1 MHVPLAGD
9 LASTSAALLFS
20 QPPALKH
27 SQGGQDYLTGLVD
40 DGTHSTFLE
49 AAETCS
55 AMGGIFLR
63 VVWDTDIA
71 DHPWIDIVPPDA
83 AVPEFRY
90 NKLVAVTFWTVV
102 RDEGKTVVRHLEKH
116 IPGQNVILHGVYV
129 GEQNKLGRQAPLTD
143 FWETAPYAA
152 SLTSGNAIEFP
163 DQPFDAST
171 VVYVPNMRPNRIWRD
186 LGPQAAPLG
195 RSDYSGLETVLDAL
209 DEAYSSWMRDI
220 RLGKAR
226 LIVPASFIDN
236 IGRGKGGVF
245 EPERQVFV
253 PVASMVS
260 GEASMGQQIM
270 AQQFDIR
277 YQAHQATVQN
287 LIETIVNQAGYSGQ
301 TLGLQGDIAQTATE
315 VVARER
321 KSLTTRGKKITY
333 WRPAL
338 ADILYGLMSIE
349 SSVFGMDIQ
358 PIRPDIEFPDV
369 VLPDQLE
376 LAQTISALRGAEAA
390 SVETA
395 VTMAHPDW
403 VPEKVALEVERI
415 YSEISLDMLGRARI
429 ALSGA
434 PGQTLGQELSEIP
447 EAVGETDIG
456 AQVTADAAAAEAAQD
471 AVS

>member
-1 MHVPLAGD
+1 M
-9 LASTSAALLFS
+9 
-20 QPPALKH
+20 
-27 SQGGQDYLTGLVD
+27 
-40 DGTHSTFLE
+40 
-49 AAETCS
+49 
-55 AMGGIFLR
+55 
-63 VVWDTDIA
+63 
-71 DHPWIDIVPPDA
+71 
-83 AVPEFRY
+83 
-90 NKLVAVTFWTVV
+90 
-102 RDEGKTVVRHLEKH
+102 
-116 IPGQNVILHGVYV
+116 
-129 GEQNKLGRQAPLTD
+129 
-143 FWETAPYAA
+143 
-152 SLTSGNAIEFP
+152 IE
-163 DQPFDAST
+163 
-171 VVYVPNMRPNRIWRD
+171 M
-186 LGPQAAPLG
+186 
-195 RSDYSGLETVLDAL
+195 
-209 DEAYSSWMRDI
+209 
-220 RLGKAR
+220 
-226 LIVPASFIDN
+226 
-236 IGRGKGGVF
+236 
-245 EPERQVFV
+245 
-253 PVASMVS
+253 
-260 GEASMGQQIM
+260 
-270 AQQFDIR
+270 
-277 YQAHQATVQN
+277 
-287 LIETIVNQAGYSGQ
+287 IVNQAGYSGQ

-471 AVS
+471 NT